1 MGQIRDLVMANA
13 EEIKSLLPSRHARDI
28 KVFGSVARSEDRADS
43 DVDFLVDFVP
53 GASILDQVHL
63 ENDLRRLLGVSVDVV
78 PFGGLK
84 PRDAH
89 VISEAIPL

>member
-1 MGQIRDLVMANA
+1 MANA

-63 ENDLRRLLGVSVDVV
+63 EMTSDVSLEFQSMSFPLG
-78 PFGGLK
+78 
-84 PRDAH
+84 A
-89 VISEAIPL
+89 